1 MIKAERVVRQ
11 ETAYIAVWVGIFSL
25 ALQAVFLLTGRWN
38 LSVLL
43 GNLWSG
49 GIVIL
54 NFFVMGLSV
63 QKAVSDDEKEAKK
76 VMKLSQTLRTMF
88 LFVWVVIGVVLPYF
102 STITTIIPLCFP
114 RIAIA
119 LRPLWK
125 GAEEEKEV
133 VVNHENE

>member
-25 ALQAVFLLTGRWN
+25 ALQAVFLLMGRWN

-63 QKAVSDDEKEAKK
+63 QKAVSNDEKEAKK

-88 LFVWVVIGVVLPYF
+88 LFVWVVIAVVLPYF
-102 STITTIIPLCFP
+102 STIATIIPLFFP

-119 LRPLWK
+119 LRPIWK
-125 GAEEEKEV
+125 HTEDEKEV

>member
-11 ETAYIAVWVGIFSL
+11 ETAYIAVWVGIFSFV
-25 ALQAVFLLTGRWN
+25 LQAVFLLTGRWN

-63 QKAVSDDEKEAKK
+63 QKAVSNEEKEAKK

-102 STITTIIPLCFP
+102 STITTIIPLFFP

-125 GAEEEKEV
+125 QTEVEKEV

>member
-63 QKAVSDDEKEAKK
+63 QKAVSNEEKEAKK

-102 STITTIIPLCFP
+102 STITTIIPLFFP

-125 GAEEEKEV
+125 QTEAEKEV